1 MQLRKYQIITITIF
15 LIIACTLSSF
25 IFAGIVVQVAASSAN
40 SPLSI
45 SVKPGLITPTPFQP
59 GEFAYQLGEGFI
71 EELPQPAETPT
82 PVPTI
87 DAETKP
93 KSQVNILLLGSDY
106 RPENGYR
113 TDVIM
118 LLSLNPQ
125 YNSVSVISFPRD
137 LFVQIPGW
145 QMNRINTAHQ
155 VGGFEMLADTFEVNF
170 GIRPDHY
177 VMVDFKGF
185 AQIIN
190 SLGGIDVYAEYNL
203 SDTCATWINA
213 SGQCSAGPGWV
224 HLNGDLAL
232 WYARARHSTS
242 DFDRTRRAQE
252 IVQATFNRL
261 ISLDAIT
268 RVPELY
274 AIYSQYVQTDIG
286 LGDILPLL
294 PLANIVSDGSN
305 IHRYA
310 IGPNETYNWIT
321 PQGAMVLVPLYDQ
334 IHLILVEAMHL
345 DQ

>member
-203 SDTCATWINA
+203 SD
-213 SGQCSAGPGWV
+213 
-224 HLNGDLAL
+224 
-232 WYARARHSTS
+232 ARARHSTS

-294 PLANIVSDGSN
+294 PLANVVSDGSN

-334 IHLILVEAMHL
+334 IHLILVEALHL